1 MFCLP
6 DLRRDQR
13 GFTLV
18 ELLVAI
24 AIIGVLAAIILPN
37 AFKAV
42 EKAKISRVVAD
53 VRSIKAAGYAYY
65 ADAGDWPKAGQ
76 DSYDPGSGDEYG
88 FLYFMKTDGSTGWN
102 GPYLEK
108 PPGTTPWG
116 GHYRYWKSE
125 INGQV
130 RDAAGNQIPV
140 NNTKCAVVTIGG
152 FPDQGIRDAVDRRI
166 RESVGYSY
174 VGREESGTYYISVII
189 WMEGL

>member
-1 MFCLP
+1 MLGFLN
-6 DLRRDQR
+6 LRRDRR

-18 ELLVAI
+18 ELLVVI
-24 AIIGVLAAIILPN
+24 AIIGILAAIVLPS

-53 VRSIKAAGYAYY
+53 VRAIKAAGHAYY
-65 ADAGDWPKAGQ
+65 ADTGDWPKSGQ
-76 DSYDPGSGDEYG
+76 DAYDPGPGDDYG
-88 FLYFMKTDGSTGWN
+88 FRYFMEADGSGSWN

-116 GHYRYWKSE
+116 GYYRYWKSR
-125 INGQV
+125 ITGTV
-130 RDAAGNQIPV
+130 YDAAGNPITV

-152 FPDQGIRDAVDRRI
+152 FPDEGIRNAVDQRI

-174 VGREESGTYYISVII
+174 VGEERGTYYISVII